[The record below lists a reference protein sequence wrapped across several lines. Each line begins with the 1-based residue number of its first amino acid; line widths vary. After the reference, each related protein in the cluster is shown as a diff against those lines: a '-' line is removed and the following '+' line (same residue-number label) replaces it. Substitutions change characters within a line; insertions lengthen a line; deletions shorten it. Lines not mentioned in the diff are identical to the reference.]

1 MTHQQVWAVVLAGGD
16 GTRLRSLTQLIS
28 GEDCPKQY
36 CPLYG
41 NETLLAHTR
50 TRLARAF
57 HPEQTAFVVVKSH
70 ERFYKHELADLDPL
84 RLIVQPSNK
93 GTTAAVIC
101 SLLRVTAF
109 AGDPVL
115 AFFPTDHHYSD
126 DAGFI
131 ASVHRAVGVAQHHS
145 DTLVILGAEAEH
157 AEVEYGW
164 IEPGTRFESPL
175 TNTLLRV
182 SRFWEKP
189 ARRTAQSLLARGC
202 LWNMFVMIGRASL
215 FLAMLDNTVM
225 PDVLNR
231 FVGGR
236 RSVGHA
242 THMAAQDELWATLTG
257 GDFSRQ
263 VLSASTEKLAVL
275 NVGDVGW
282 SDLGTPER
290 VRAAMARCGLKP
302 EWLESAEN
310 ENSKALVNSSAR

>member
-1 MTHQQVWAVVLAGGD
+1 MNHQQVWAVVLAGGD

-70 ERFYKHELADLDPL
+70 ERFYKHELADVKPL
-84 RLIVQPSNK
+84 RIIVQPSNK

-101 SLLRVTAF
+101 SLLRITIL
-109 AGDPVL
+109 AGDPVV
-115 AFFPTDHHYSD
+115 AFFPTDHHYCD
-126 DAGFI
+126 EAGFI
-131 ASVHRAVGVAQHHS
+131 ASVRRAVRVAQHHS
-145 DTLVILGAEAEH
+145 HTLVVLGAEAEH

-182 SRFWEKP
+182 NRFWEKP
-189 ARRTAQSLLARGC
+189 AHATAQTLLARGC
-202 LWNMFVMIGRASL
+202 LWNTFVMIGRASI
-215 FLAMLDNTVM
+215 FLSDARSYRSARSIETVY
-225 PDVLNR
+225 
-231 FVGGR
+231 GR
-236 RSVGHA
+236 SALRRHA
-242 THMAAQDELWATLTG
+242 TNLAAQDELWATLTA

-263 VLSASTEKLAVL
+263 VLSANTANLAVL
-275 NVGDVGW
+275 RVATWAGAI
-282 SDLGTPER
+282 LER
-290 VRAAMARCGLKP
+290 R
-302 EWLESAEN
+302 SA
-310 ENSKALVNSSAR
+310 